1 MLSSAASALL
11 LFFPSFLLCSQ
22 AASDESHQAVN
33 AIRFTGSPGWRNE
46 SRQHWLL
53 LFPGVHS
60 KELNKGQGLYRG
72 RSFSGQI
79 SRVRIVSPDL
89 ESWGLV
95 EFCGTGMD
103 GSSCSGTGG
112 ILWEAQGLVGSPRQG
127 LVAFFPH
134 TFP

>member
-1 MLSSAASALL
+1 MG
-11 LFFPSFLLCSQ
+11 
-22 AASDESHQAVN
+22 N
-33 AIRFTGSPGWRNE
+33 WT
-46 SRQHWLL
+46 
-53 LFPGVHS
+53 
-60 KELNKGQGLYRG
+60 KGYYLYRISEG
-72 RSFSGQI
+72 AELLREEI